1 MGFDLTMPSTE
12 IIRFAELTESKWK
25 NGGGITREIACAAIN
40 ENRIWRLSM
49 ADVASDGPFSAFDE
63 YERILTVLKG
73 EGITLQSDEGNIDA
87 DLWQPVRFS
96 GALKIHGQLKSG
108 PLTDLNLM
116 FNPDYCSGDVTALHG
131 PHNQSLEL
139 GEGCMVALHSLAGT
153 VKMNDGT
160 ALLPGDTAIIGTD
173 VIQVEL
179 TDGDAALLIKI
190 DLSDQVSRSDLA
202 ITTR

>member
-1 MGFDLTMPSTE
+1 MPSTE

-25 NGGGITREIACAAIN
+25 NGGGITREIACASIN

-73 EGITLQSDEGNIDA
+73 EGMTLQSDEGSIDA
-87 DLWQPVRFS
+87 DLWHPVRFS

-116 FNPDYCSGDVTALHG
+116 FNPDYCTGDVTVLHG

-139 GEGCMVALHSLAGT
+139 DGCMFAVHGLAGA
-153 VKMNDGT
+153 VKIAGGSQ
-160 ALLPGDTAIIGTD
+160 LLPGDTAIIGSD
-173 VIQVEL
+173 AVQAEL
-179 TDGDAALLIKI
+179 TDGDAALLIQV
-190 DLSDQVSRSDLA
+190 DWSDQISFSDLV
-202 ITTR
+202 ITTL